1 MIENNETEF
10 KREYVEDIKNTVIA
24 FANGNGG
31 KIYIGVEDNGVACGV
46 SNIDEQMLKLTN
58 ALRDSIRPDVMMF
71 VECENI
77 ILEEKQIICLKVKR
91 GTARPYYLR
100 SKGIRPEGV
109 FVRQGASTV
118 PASEAAIFDMIK
130 DTCGDSFE
138 DMRSL
143 NQDLSFIVADKV
155 FTDRKMELGASQ
167 KRTLNL
173 VSKDGTFTNLALL
186 LSDQCFHSIKV
197 AIFEGSKKTLFKDRK
212 EFSGSLFSQLENVF
226 EYIDLSNRVRAEFS
240 GLNRIDCRDYPVEAI
255 REALLNALVHRDYSY
270 SAPTLISI
278 FDDRI
283 EFVSVGGLVKGIE
296 LEDIELGISMLRN
309 PHLANIFYRIK
320 LIESYGTG
328 LLKIKESYAD
338 CVVKPKIEVTS
349 HAFKITLPNINYYKE
364 QQNNRNNV
372 SGNFAYARND
382 ENKLSKVCEI
392 CRKKGFV
399 VRKDIEENLNLS
411 QAAAVI
417 LLRSL
422 VEKNVLE
429 KQGKARNTR
438 YYLKVESGS

>member
-31 KIYIGVEDNGVACGV
+31 TIYIGVEDNGTACGV
-46 SNIDEQMLKLTN
+46 SNIDEQMLKLIN

-71 VECENI
+71 VDCKNVT
-77 ILEEKQIICLKVKR
+77 LEEKQVICLKVKR

-100 SKGIRPEGV
+100 GKWIRPEGV

-138 DMRSL
+138 DMRSF
-143 NQDLSFIVADKV
+143 NQDLSFIVADK
-155 FTDRKMELGASQ
+155 FFKDREIELGVSQ
-167 KRTLNL
+167 KRTLNF
-173 VSKDGTFTNLALL
+173 VAKDGTFTNLALL
-186 LSDQCFHSIKV
+186 LSDQCLHSIKV
-197 AIFEGSKKTLFKDRK
+197 AIFEGSKKTIFKDRK

-240 GLNRIDCRDYPVEAI
+240 GLNRIDCRDYPVEAV

-270 SAPTLISI
+270 SESTLIRI
-278 FDDRI
+278 YDDRI
-283 EFVSVGGLVKGIE
+283 EFVSIGGLVKGIT
-296 LEDIELGISMLRN
+296 LEDIELGVSMLRN
-309 PHLANIFYRIK
+309 PHLANIFYRLK
-320 LIESYGTG
+320 LIEAYGTG
-328 LLKIKESYAD
+328 LLKIKESYAEYA
-338 CVVKPKIEVTS
+338 VKPKIEVSS
-349 HAFKITLPNINYYKE
+349 HAFKITLPNVNFFKE
-364 QQNNRNNV
+364 QHDNHNDKNRDFI
-372 SGNFAYARND
+372 FAKND
-382 ENKLSKVCEI
+382 EDKLNRVFDLCK
-392 CRKKGFV
+392 KKGFI
-399 VRKDIEENLNLS
+399 VRKDIEENLNVS

-417 LLRSL
+417 LLRGL
-422 VEKNVLE
+422 VERQVLI

-438 YYLKVESGS
+438 YYLKNK